1 MQDRNDGRIELIALE
16 GVPLLHAGDDLV
28 SIILDALART
38 GLALQSR
45 DVLVVAQ
52 KIVSKSE
59 GRLVRLDT
67 VEPTRRALELA
78 QIVEKDPRLVE
89 IILRESRE
97 VLRMRAGVIVV
108 EDLRGLVLA
117 NAGVDASNVDA
128 DGTDGSVL
136 LLPAEPDA
144 SAAALRAAL
153 HARTGRDV
161 GVIINDSI
169 GRAWRNGTVGTAIGV
184 SGLPGLLDLRG
195 TPDLYGRKL
204 RTTDLGFA
212 DEVAAAASLLMGQAG
227 EGRPVILV
235 RGVPYGRREGNARE
249 LLRPK
254 VLDFFR

>member
-117 NAGVDASNVDA
+117 NAGVDASNVNA